1 MEKQKVIVTD
11 IKMSF
16 WSMVIFMIKWTIA
29 SIPAFIILII
39 LAALVMTLLA
49 GIGYGLEEAFGSE
62 VYPDWSTATKY
73 LLQMQER

>member
-29 SIPAFIILII
+29 SIPAFIILIA
-39 LAALVMTLLA
+39 LAAMIMALFA
-49 GIGYGLEEAFGSE
+49 GIGFGLEEVYGSE
-62 VYPDWSTATKY
+62 VYREWSSTTKKI
-73 LLQMQER
+73 L

>member
-29 SIPAFIILII
+29 SIPALII
-39 LAALVMTLLA
+39 LSVLVAIVGALITALFM
-49 GIGYGLEEAFGSE
+49 GIG
-62 VYPDWSTATKY
+62 
-73 LLQMQER
+73 LLPGIESSV